1 MKTVIAI
8 ISLIATITI
17 VPAAF
22 ADIQYDQEV
31 RQTIKIQIGN
41 DGNVHVIHDIDY
53 FQGSA
58 KLEFLDGTRS
68 NFDILCILCHV
79 EKIYE
84 FDNPDQIF
92 EESEYIVFSQ
102 YPAAQDDFTVE
113 YDLEDVM
120 ELNNGLWRW
129 EFRSEHN
136 PNFYFEEH
144 DLIFF
149 DGTPLDLTLKPG
161 FACRGS

>member
-92 EESEYIVFSQ
+92 EESEYMVFSQ
-102 YPAAQDDFTVE
+102 YPAAQD
-113 YDLEDVM
+113 L
-120 ELNNGLWRW
+120 
-129 EFRSEHN
+129 S
-136 PNFYFEEH
+136 
-144 DLIFF
+144 LIHI
-149 DGTPLDLTLKPG
+149 
-161 FACRGS
+161 